1 MNNFQH
7 NLKMLS
13 MRAGVTQYRIAK
25 DLDINAQTY
34 RNIEY
39 GQQKPNIDHLIKLS
53 QYFSISIDDL
63 ILSKQ

>member
-1 MNNFQH
+1 
-7 NLKMLS
+7 